1 METCRDLLCYG
12 AQLVESSLEPICD
25 DIDEKGDG
33 NLGMVVHCI
42 YECDEQVGYWYQI
55 QNLTHKEIQ
64 ETEISSAYV

>member
-1 METCRDLLCYG
+1 MRMETCRDLVCYG

-33 NLGMVVHCI
+33 NLGIVVHCI

-55 QNLTHKEIQ
+55 
-64 ETEISSAYV
+64 